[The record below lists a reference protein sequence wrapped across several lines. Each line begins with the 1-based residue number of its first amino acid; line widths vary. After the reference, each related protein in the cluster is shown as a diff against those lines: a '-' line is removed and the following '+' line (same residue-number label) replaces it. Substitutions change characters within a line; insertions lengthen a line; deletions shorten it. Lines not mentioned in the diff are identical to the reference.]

1 MSETYA
7 GVDLNDEIIDFR
19 PGGYTVKALGGSKC
33 TRLEVACFDKNV
45 KSLVHYHPYA
55 DETYY
60 VIDGE
65 AIYRQDKRIA
75 LSAGEQPKREGFRHS
90 FVVEEIKAKPG
101 FLMSFAPNRI
111 HQVES
116 LTRLRLLKFFSSP
129 NGDFSA
135 VESKDWESIQPP
147 D

>member
-7 GVDLNDEIIDFR
+7 GVDLNEIVDFHVK
-19 PGGYTVKALGGSKC
+19 GYTVKALGGSKH
-33 TRLEVACFDKNV
+33 TRLEIACFDQDV
-45 KSLVHYHPYA
+45 KSLVHYHPNA

-65 AIYRQDKRIA
+65 AIYRQDKRIPVV
-75 LSAGEQPKREGFRHS
+75 AGREQAKREGFGTS
-90 FVVEEIKAKPG
+90 FVVEEIRAKPG

-116 LTRLRLLKFFSSP
+116 LTKLRLLKFFSSP

-135 VESKDWESIQPP
+135 VESKDWESIRPP
-147 D
+147 E